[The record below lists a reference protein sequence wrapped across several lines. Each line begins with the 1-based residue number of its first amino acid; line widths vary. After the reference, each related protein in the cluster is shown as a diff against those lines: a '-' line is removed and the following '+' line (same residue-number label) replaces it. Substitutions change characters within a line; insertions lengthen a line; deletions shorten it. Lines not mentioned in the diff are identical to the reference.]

1 MPNIQNAFDA
11 GEGILRLAPNWVSR
25 SFCIPGRRIKL
36 HPDDYYA
43 LGSARG
49 GIDERW
55 FASTTKAE
63 NGPLTTEH
71 EGMSMV
77 VAADGEFLLADAVQE
92 LKGQLIGDRLW
103 NEYHG
108 WPMFSKFFDNLGP
121 LPHHVHHMDR
131 HAALVGQ
138 RGKPEAYYFP
148 PQLNNHG
155 GHFPFTFFGFEPG
168 TTREEVRRCLE
179 IVEGRAKVL
188 QDLITSFYDLSR
200 IEGGEYP
207 LELQAVDL
215 RRALEPLLAGF
226 YEDFQQ
232 AGFQVSVELAEN
244 LPLVQ
249 ADPGA
254 VTRILTNLIGNALKH
269 GSKTLDIRLY
279 QEGEA
284 LVTSFSNDAPD
295 LTQEDL
301 PRVFERFYTAD
312 QMRTGQN
319 TGLGLAIVKALA
331 ERMGH
336 AAFAQLR
343 DGVFT
348 VGVRWKASP

>member
-1 MPNIQNAFDA
+1 MLILLIPSLILLAAVLYLRYRRGRALRRAADDLKA
-11 GEGILRLAPNWVSR
+11 ARAAPGSRLRLYGPDRELEELLAQINGLLEDKERETRALRNREESLRRQIANVSHDLR
-25 SFCIPGRRIKL
+25 
-36 HPDDYYA
+36 
-43 LGSARG
+43 
-49 GIDERW
+49 
-55 FASTTKAE
+55 T
-63 NGPLTTEH
+63 PLTSILGYLQLMGRE
-71 EGMSMV
+71 
-77 VAADGEFLLADAVQE
+77 DAS
-92 LKGQLIGDRLW
+92 
-103 NEYHG
+103 
-108 WPMFSKFFDNLGP
+108 P
-121 LPHHVHHMDR
+121 
-131 HAALVGQ
+131 
-138 RGKPEAYYFP
+138 
-148 PQLNNHG
+148 
-155 GHFPFTFFGFEPG
+155 
-168 TTREEVRRCLE
+168 EEVRRCLE

-244 LPLVQ
+244 LPPVQ

-279 QEGEA
+279 REGET
-284 LVTSFSNDAPD
+284 LVTAFSNDAPD